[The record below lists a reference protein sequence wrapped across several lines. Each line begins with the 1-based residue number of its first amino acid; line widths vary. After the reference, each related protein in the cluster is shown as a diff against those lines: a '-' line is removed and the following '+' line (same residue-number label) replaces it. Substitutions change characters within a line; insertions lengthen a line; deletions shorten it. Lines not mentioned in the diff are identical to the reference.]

1 MQSIKLILFVV
12 LLLFAVTAF
21 AETPSVTEIMTK
33 NYELNRTQDRVIEIT
48 MEMYNKSGKKRI
60 RRLTSTAILTK
71 DGINEKRLQR
81 FRFPPDVKGTGFLV
95 EERSD
100 GDDHMWLYLPTLR
113 KSRRKLASNK
123 KDSFLGTEF
132 SYGDVTGPKVPEY
145 TYVLKGEEEID
156 GHLCYVIESTP
167 ATEEIGKDYG
177 YSRRIDYIRK
187 DNYTHQKIV
196 FYDLKEKLLKTLA
209 CSDPVEADPANHKWF
224 VKRREMVNHQNGRK
238 TVLQMESIQIN
249 LGLDENEFTI
259 RYLERGR

>member
-1 MQSIKLILFVV
+1 MKKAILSAF
-12 LLLFAVTAF
+12 LFFIASTALGQ
-21 AETPSVTEIMTK
+21 TPSVIEIMTR
-33 NYELNRTQDRVIEIT
+33 NYEVNRTQDRVIDIT

-95 EERSD
+95 EERGD

-145 TYVLKGEEEID
+145 TYVLNGEETIG
-156 GHLCYVIESTP
+156 GHPCYVIEATP
-167 ATEEIGKDYG
+167 ASDAIRKDYG
-177 YSRRIDYIRK
+177 YTRRIDYIRK
-187 DNYTHQKIV
+187 DNFTHQRIL
-196 FYDLKEKLLKTLA
+196 FYDLKNNLLKTLN

-238 TVLQMESIQIN
+238 TVLQMETIQIN
-249 LGLDENEFTI
+249 LGLKEKEFTI

>member
-1 MQSIKLILFVV
+1 MKRLCM
-12 LLLFAVTAF
+12 TAF
-21 AETPSVTEIMTK
+21 FLAAVSASTVFADTPSVIDIMTR

-48 MEMYNKSGKKRI
+48 MEMVNRSGKKRI
-60 RRLTSTAILTK
+60 RRLTSTAMLTS

-132 SYGDVTGPKVPEY
+132 SYGDVTGPKVSEY
-145 TYVLKGEEEID
+145 TYELKGEEEID
-156 GHLCYVIESTP
+156 GHACYVIQSTP
-167 ATEEIGKDYG
+167 ANDEIRKDYG

-187 DNYTHQKIV
+187 DNFTHQKIL
-196 FYDLKEKLLKTLA
+196 FYDLKQKLLKTLVCA
-209 CSDPVEADPANHKWF
+209 DPFEADPVNHKWF
-224 VKRREMVNHQNGRK
+224 VKRREMINHQNGRK
-238 TVLQMESIQIN
+238 TVLQMEEIQIN
-249 LGLDENEFTI
+249 LGLKDKEFTI